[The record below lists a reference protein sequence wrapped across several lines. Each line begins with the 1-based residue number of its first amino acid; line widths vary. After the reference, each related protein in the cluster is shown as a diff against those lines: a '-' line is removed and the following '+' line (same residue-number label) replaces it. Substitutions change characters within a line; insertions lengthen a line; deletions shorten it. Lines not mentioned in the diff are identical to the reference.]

1 MHLGFFLRLPPCIV
15 VYHAGSFSLCEK
27 INLSFFS
34 RDSGEPFSLSNG
46 SCEMILFRNS
56 QGEIIRVCMGIFT
69 TALKNKKISQ
79 ILNENTSPYFHST
92 LPVIWPLTPLKGI
105 HFSEL
110 YISRFS
116 TRIRKAFLICKYD
129 CVPVWSSNDIWTAGR
144 QIEFAFF
151 VTLLQI
157 LLPQFV
163 GYLKYLTVNYLFFVN
178 GPKTGLFK
186 FLWTF
191 VAFTVRGQDCLR
203 NDASFFF

>member
-1 MHLGFFLRLPPCIV
+1 MYV
-15 VYHAGSFSLCEK
+15 WLC
-27 INLSFFS
+27 
-34 RDSGEPFSLSNG
+34 
-46 SCEMILFRNS
+46 
-56 QGEIIRVCMGIFT
+56 
-69 TALKNKKISQ
+69 
-79 ILNENTSPYFHST
+79 
-92 LPVIWPLTPLKGI
+92 
-105 HFSEL
+105 
-110 YISRFS
+110 
-116 TRIRKAFLICKYD
+116 
-129 CVPVWSSNDIWTAGR
+129 VWSSNDLWTAGR

-203 NDASFFF
+203 NDAIFLSEKEQKCIASSPKYLYERNWYFRNHHSQPNTLRTSSHQPCLQGTFSMRITGKQSFTKTTNLKTIFLIIINQCLTNWKYSILEKAETD

>member
-1 MHLGFFLRLPPCIV
+1 MYV
-15 VYHAGSFSLCEK
+15 WLC
-27 INLSFFS
+27 
-34 RDSGEPFSLSNG
+34 
-46 SCEMILFRNS
+46 
-56 QGEIIRVCMGIFT
+56 
-69 TALKNKKISQ
+69 
-79 ILNENTSPYFHST
+79 
-92 LPVIWPLTPLKGI
+92 
-105 HFSEL
+105 
-110 YISRFS
+110 
-116 TRIRKAFLICKYD
+116 
-129 CVPVWSSNDIWTAGR
+129 VWSSNDLWTAGR

-203 NDASFFF
+203 NDASFFVWKGTQMHCEQLWIPLWKKLILQESSFAAKHLENVKSPTVFTGNFFYAHYR

>member
-1 MHLGFFLRLPPCIV
+1 MYV
-15 VYHAGSFSLCEK
+15 WLC
-27 INLSFFS
+27 
-34 RDSGEPFSLSNG
+34 
-46 SCEMILFRNS
+46 
-56 QGEIIRVCMGIFT
+56 
-69 TALKNKKISQ
+69 
-79 ILNENTSPYFHST
+79 
-92 LPVIWPLTPLKGI
+92 
-105 HFSEL
+105 
-110 YISRFS
+110 
-116 TRIRKAFLICKYD
+116 
-129 CVPVWSSNDIWTAGR
+129 VWSSNDLWTACR

-203 NDASFFF
+203 NDASFFLMKRNTNEHQLTSNFTRLHQTTPMTTPEYTKLH

>member
-1 MHLGFFLRLPPCIV
+1 M
-15 VYHAGSFSLCEK
+15 Y
-27 INLSFFS
+27 
-34 RDSGEPFSLSNG
+34 
-46 SCEMILFRNS
+46 
-56 QGEIIRVCMGIFT
+56 
-69 TALKNKKISQ
+69 
-79 ILNENTSPYFHST
+79 
-92 LPVIWPLTPLKGI
+92 IW
-105 HFSEL
+105 L
-110 YISRFS
+110 Y
-116 TRIRKAFLICKYD
+116 
-129 CVPVWSSNDIWTAGR
+129 VWSSNDLWTACR

-203 NDASFFF
+203 NDAIFLSEKGQKCIASSSEYLYERKLILQESSFAAKHLENVKSPTVFKGSYFYAHYTWAEFLYELQTWKQFCRC

>member
-1 MHLGFFLRLPPCIV
+1 MRGAFLCV
-15 VYHAGSFSLCEK
+15 K
-27 INLSFFS
+27 KKNLSFFS

-46 SCEMILFRNS
+46 SCEMILFRN
-56 QGEIIRVCMGIFT
+56 
-69 TALKNKKISQ
+69 
-79 ILNENTSPYFHST
+79 
-92 LPVIWPLTPLKGI
+92 
-105 HFSEL
+105 
-110 YISRFS
+110 
-116 TRIRKAFLICKYD
+116 
-129 CVPVWSSNDIWTAGR
+129 R
-144 QIEFAFF
+144 QIEFASF

-203 NDASFFF
+203 NDASFFVWKGTQMHCEQLWIPLWKKLILQESSFAAKRLENVESPTVFTGNYFYAHYRLAEFH

>member
-1 MHLGFFLRLPPCIV
+1 MYV
-15 VYHAGSFSLCEK
+15 WLC
-27 INLSFFS
+27 
-34 RDSGEPFSLSNG
+34 
-46 SCEMILFRNS
+46 
-56 QGEIIRVCMGIFT
+56 
-69 TALKNKKISQ
+69 
-79 ILNENTSPYFHST
+79 
-92 LPVIWPLTPLKGI
+92 
-105 HFSEL
+105 
-110 YISRFS
+110 
-116 TRIRKAFLICKYD
+116 
-129 CVPVWSSNDIWTAGR
+129 VWSSNDLWTAGR

-203 NDASFFF
+203 NDASFFFMKRKTNALRAALNTFMKETDTSGIIIRSQTPWERQVTNSVYRELFLCALQVSRVSLKTTNLKIIFLIIINQCLTNWKYSILEAETD